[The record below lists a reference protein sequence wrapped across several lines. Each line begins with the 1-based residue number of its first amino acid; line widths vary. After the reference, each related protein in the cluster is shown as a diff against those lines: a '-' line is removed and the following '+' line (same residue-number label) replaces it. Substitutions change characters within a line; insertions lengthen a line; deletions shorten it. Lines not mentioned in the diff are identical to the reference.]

1 MFIMREE
8 FIKEEQKMRRL
19 RFIVDLA
26 EAELMQSRLSLR
38 ESLDL
43 LDQTKKA
50 ALALFPDKGP
60 VYDLIYLP
68 RFRRIIE
75 ERFIIPGSLSGRN

>member
-1 MFIMREE
+1 MREDL
-8 FIKEEQKMRRL
+8 IREEEKKMRRL

-26 EAELMQSRLSLR
+26 EAVLLQSTLTLR

-43 LDQTKKA
+43 MDQTKKA
-50 ALALFPDKGP
+50 ALALFPDKES

-68 RFRRIIE
+68 RFRRIIH
-75 ERFIIPGSLSGRN
+75 ERFTIPGSLSGRN